1 MAFMWYS
8 PQAPEEFASYL
19 ISCSLVIMPFLVY
32 PHLPEALFHLFFK
45 QLEGI
50 GR

>member
-1 MAFMWYS
+1 MWYS

-19 ISCSLVIMPFLVY
+19 ISCSLVIMPFFAYLVY